1 MGYTTQRIEGIL
13 ATLLLS
19 YASHEFRWYDLRI
32 DFRDLNNI
40 SSLNSMNEKDRSV
53 IWVPKL
59 GFVNALGPFQ
69 TVVDDLVTG
78 LLVREDEAPLSEDIS
93 LPIEGGYNKDSYRK

>member
-1 MGYTTQRIEGIL
+1 MGYTTQRIKGIL
-13 ATLLLS
+13 AALLLS
-19 YASHEFRWYDLRI
+19 YASHEFRWYALRI

-93 LPIEGGYNKDSYRK
+93 LPIEGGYNKV